1 MVALIGLGFGDLDV
15 ATFVHSSPIFLISI
29 TGCKRKLLQQVWDF
43 DYLNSSSY
51 DRPSGINKICVK
63 VITKYLIQGNIHS

>member
-1 MVALIGLGFGDLDV
+1 MVALIGLGFGNLDV

-51 DRPSGINKICVK
+51 DRPSGII
-63 VITKYLIQGNIHS
+63 KYVLKL

>member
-29 TGCKRKLLQQVWDF
+29 TGCKRKLLQ
-43 DYLNSSSY
+43 
-51 DRPSGINKICVK
+51 
-63 VITKYLIQGNIHS
+63 